1 MALAMCLLVFVAAA
15 APEEAVFKEHQ
26 VKAAFVF
33 NFVKFVEWPTNAF
46 ADESAPI
53 QIGVAG
59 NATMVA
65 ALDAAIKGKEVGGRE
80 LAVRRVETPEQASEV
95 NVLFLGADVDAGL
108 TTWLAAASKTNVLTI
123 GESEVFRKSDGMI
136 AFVWQGDRL
145 RFEINVAEA
154 DRAKL
159 RVSAQLLKLASK
171 VRKRP

>member
-1 MALAMCLLVFVAAA
+1 MCLLVFVAAA

-33 NFVKFVEWPTNAF
+33 NFVKFVEWPAGAF
-46 ADESAPI
+46 ADERTPI

-59 NATMVA
+59 KGAILEALEA
-65 ALDAAIKGKEVGGRE
+65 AVKGKEVGGRE
-80 LAVRRVETPEQASEV
+80 LVVRRVETPEEASQV

-108 TTWLAAASKTNVLTI
+108 TTWLAAAAKTNVLTI
-123 GESEVFRKSDGMI
+123 GESEVFQKSDGMI

-154 DRAKL
+154 ERARL

-171 VRKRP
+171 VRKRS